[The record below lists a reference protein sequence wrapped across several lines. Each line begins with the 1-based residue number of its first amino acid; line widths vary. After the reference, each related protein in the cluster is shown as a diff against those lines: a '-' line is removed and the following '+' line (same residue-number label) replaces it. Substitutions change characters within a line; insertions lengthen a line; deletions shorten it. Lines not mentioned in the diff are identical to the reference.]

1 MRTVFIENKELAE
14 SLHDASPLKL
24 ETLSYE
30 DMAGRFARRACG
42 WSHIALVPCPAPLGA
57 SCVMCIRNGFLG
69 VLSPS
74 ASA

>member
-1 MRTVFIENKELAE
+1 MHTVFIENKELAE
-14 SLHDASPLKL
+14 SLHGASPLRL

-30 DMAGRFARRACG
+30 NMAGWFARRACG
-42 WSHIALVPCPAPLGA
+42 WSHSALVPCPVPLGA
-57 SCVMCIRNGFLG
+57 NSVMRIRIGFLG